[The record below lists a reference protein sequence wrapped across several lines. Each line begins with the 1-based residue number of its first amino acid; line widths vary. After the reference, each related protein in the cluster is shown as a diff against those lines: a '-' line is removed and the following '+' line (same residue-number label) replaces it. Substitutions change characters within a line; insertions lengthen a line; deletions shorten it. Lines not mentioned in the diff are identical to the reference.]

1 MNRIG
6 NVQLWVRSNKLTFI
20 LLRLEYLVNLRIMGS
35 ASLERNVLNAK
46 SRVLVFM
53 PFSDTSF
60 YCGNPLRLEMC
71 PKMASIFTNEYYLLI

>member
-1 MNRIG
+1 MNMIG

-20 LLRLEYLVNLRIMGS
+20 LLRMEYLVNLRIMGP

-46 SRVLVFM
+46 SRVLVFT

-71 PKMASIFTNEYYLLI
+71 HGVHLYERIPIY